1 MPLPYPRFDRGRG
14 LPLVSFVRSL
24 SRGVTTRPRVGRSI
38 VLAALLLG
46 LAAADSPAQ
55 VEAER
60 WVFSAMLRETLTD
73 NLFLIAP
80 DGPGESI
87 TGATL
92 SLSWRRQDDASFL
105 SALGWANGSLYN
117 QFDAYNGASWGGGI
131 YGQRDFTPRA
141 RGRASLA
148 YADGLNLE
156 KLYSGRVG
164 LPQLDVKTGVA
175 TAGLSYEL
183 TPGTSASASFDATG
197 IRYRTDTLLSTAR
210 LPADGLTPPDVLAPL
225 EPDRLPG
232 VPEPPDATLD
242 ALALLASQ
250 SLRVY
255 RLDYWTWR
263 AGAGLEHGF
272 SPRTTANL
280 GLGYRRTGQQPETF
294 AYGDQLELTAGLR
307 HVIDPGASLSF
318 TYAYQDNRFDPWTRT
333 HSFFAQAAKKF
344 SSKVSG
350 DVSLG
355 ASYLDSQNP
364 FVSGWTPVGGVGLSV
379 RLKRTFIAV
388 RYTRSR
394 YQALVL
400 GRNQTVNLLYA
411 SLGQTLS
418 RRVFL
423 AVYGYYNDAQDAV
436 GDLYSYETGLVGATL
451 GARLGKR
458 GSAGISYDLRHFK
471 ASGLPSAN
479 RSSVSFFVGYARAF
493 K

>member
-1 MPLPYPRFDRGRG
+1 M
-14 LPLVSFVRSL
+14 
-24 SRGVTTRPRVGRSI
+24 
-38 VLAALLLG
+38 VLATLLLG
-46 LAAADSPAQ
+46 LAADAPAQ

-60 WVFSAMLRETLTD
+60 WVFSATLRETLTD
-73 NLFLIAP
+73 NLFLIP
-80 DGPGESI
+80 VDGPGESI

-92 SLSWRRQDDASFL
+92 SLSWTRQGDSSLL
-105 SALGWANGSLYN
+105 SAFGWANGSLSHRYG
-117 QFDAYNGASWGGGI
+117 AYNGASWGGGI

-183 TPGTSASASFDATG
+183 APGTSASASFDATG

-210 LPADGLTPPDVLAPL
+210 LPADGLTPPDVLDPL
-225 EPDRLPG
+225 DPDPLPG

-242 ALALLASQ
+242 ALNLLAAQ

-263 AGAGLEHGF
+263 AGAGFEHGF
-272 SPRTTANL
+272 SPRTSANL
-280 GLGYRRTGQQPETF
+280 GLGYRRTGQEPETF

-318 TYAYQDNRFDPWTRT
+318 TYGYQDNRFDPRTRT
-333 HSFFAQAAKKF
+333 HSFFGQAAKKL
-344 SSKVSG
+344 SSKVTG

-355 ASYLDSQNP
+355 ASYLDSENP
-364 FVSGWTPVGGVGLSV
+364 YVSSWTPVGGVGLSV
-379 RLKRTFIAV
+379 RLKRTFFAL
-388 RYTRSR
+388 RYSRSR

-400 GRNQTVNLLYA
+400 GRNQTVDLFYA
-411 SLGQTLS
+411 SLGHTLG

-423 AVYGYYNDAQDAV
+423 AVYGYYHDADDPV
-436 GDLYSYETGLVGATL
+436 YDLYSYESGVVGTTL
-451 GARLGKR
+451 GARIGKR
-458 GSAGISYDLRHFK
+458 GSAGISYDFRHFK
-471 ASGLPSAN
+471 ASGLPGAN
-479 RSSVSFFVGYARAF
+479 RSSVSFFLGYARAF